1 MATKYIHQL
10 ADWPHF
16 QWDRG
21 AIDPFVADVRHRQGR
36 LLGRMES
43 VGFNQ
48 QKEAELETLTLD
60 VVKSSGIEGEHLN
73 PEQVRSSIAR
83 RLGMDVGG
91 AEPIDRGVE
100 GVVEMMMDATKNY
113 AQPLSAGRLLG
124 WHAALFPA
132 SRSGMRRIVVGAW
145 RDDARGPMQV

>member
-1 MATKYIHQL
+1 MRRMSRYFHQL
-10 ADWPHF
+10 PDWPGFHWN
-16 QWDRG
+16 QE
-21 AIDPFVADVRHRQGR
+21 ALQASLAAVRHKQGR

-43 VGFNQ
+43 LGFSL

-60 VVKSSGIEGEHLN
+60 VVKSSEIEGEHLN

-113 AQPLSAGRLLG
+113 AQPLSA
-124 WHAALFPA
+124 
-132 SRSGMRRIVVGAW
+132 
-145 RDDARGPMQV
+145 D